1 MREPW
6 ALAARAGL
14 KLVTLGAC
22 TRHDRD
28 VMLSLASPRSHV
40 CAPQTSAY
48 HSAEFGYS
56 KITFANDTHAHFEW
70 LRNVDGEGVVTDDT
84 WVINRIPALVSK

>member
-1 MREPW
+1 M
-6 ALAARAGL
+6 
-14 KLVTLGAC
+14 
-22 TRHDRD
+22 RHDRTITPF
-28 VMLSLASPRSHV
+28 LPFSRSHD

-84 WVINRIPALVSK
+84 WVVNRIPAPVAK